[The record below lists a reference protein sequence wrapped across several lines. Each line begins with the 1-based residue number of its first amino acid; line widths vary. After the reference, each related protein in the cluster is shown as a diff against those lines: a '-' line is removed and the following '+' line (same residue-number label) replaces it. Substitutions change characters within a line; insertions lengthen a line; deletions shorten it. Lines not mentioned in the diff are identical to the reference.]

1 MTWGAAMMCEVKG
14 EYGGRWRRRGREKRG
29 GGRER
34 EKELL
39 KETRKV
45 NSEADEERS
54 YRPRHK
60 RGGRWESMGWAQ
72 LWITTVDIS
81 GGVLSNEECETAGL
95 CLKGGSILGKIVLS
109 HGKLGV
115 ASMITGYSRSDV
127 AYCRTT
133 ERHSHAHA

>member
-1 MTWGAAMMCEVKG
+1 MG
-14 EYGGRWRRRGREKRG
+14 EDGGEEGERKEEEEEGK
-29 GGRER
+29 R

-39 KETRKV
+39 KGTRKV

-72 LWITTVDIS
+72 LWINDCGYFRGSV
-81 GGVLSNEECETAGL
+81 SNEECETAGL

-109 HGKLGV
+109 HGKLG
-115 ASMITGYSRSDV
+115 G
-127 AYCRTT
+127 
-133 ERHSHAHA
+133 